1 VSVLW
6 DTTVLSRFAPDGPVS
21 DYVVDRALVG
31 DPVRVASTSVL
42 EVSYGLALRAPADER
57 FAKLLDWFTRMT
69 AGKAF
74 RTIPLDGSAAIVAGR
89 LRAAEPSAP
98 PKARGDTR
106 SKPMRQASWLL
117 DIQIAATAYAA
128 GLGVATAN
136 RRDFELIADVLERL
150 LPMAPKLD
158 VVDPPV

>member
-1 VSVLW
+1 MSVLW

-21 DYVVDRALVG
+21 DYVVDQALAG
-31 DPVRVASTSVL
+31 DPVRVASTSVF
-42 EVSYGLALRAPADER
+42 EVSYGLARKALADER
-57 FAKLLDWFTRMT
+57 FANLLNWFTRMT
-69 AGKAF
+69 AGRAF
-74 RTIPLDGSAAIVAGR
+74 RTIPLDGSAAVVAGR
-89 LRAAEPSAP
+89 VRAAKPSAP
-98 PKARGDTR
+98 PKPRGDTR

-136 RRDFELIADVLERL
+136 RRDFELIADALERL
-150 LPMAPKLD
+150 FPTAPTLD